1 MFMWVCFCM
10 EAAIGTTR
18 LTSRELNHDASC
30 EALAVVTRNIPDFE
44 EARVVLD
51 PWSVTFDTDRN

>member
-1 MFMWVCFCM
+1 M

-51 PWSVTFDTDRN
+51 PWSVTFDTHRN